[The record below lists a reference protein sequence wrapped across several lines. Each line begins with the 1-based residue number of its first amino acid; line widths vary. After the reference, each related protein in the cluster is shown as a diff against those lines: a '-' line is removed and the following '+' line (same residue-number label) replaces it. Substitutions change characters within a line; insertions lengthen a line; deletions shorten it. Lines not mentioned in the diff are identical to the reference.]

1 MRLWHACLA
10 ILLWA
15 ASVWAQ
21 ATGTLVVT
29 VIDDDSGDAQEAALV
44 YIPALDV
51 GGMSDEQGQFT
62 IPDVPVGEHEVRAE
76 LIGYSTA
83 TTTVAVEAGQTAT
96 VELRIKPSALL
107 LEEVAV
113 TGTAFEES
121 PINLPYAVTVVGRE
135 EMAEQGSPQVVD
147 FFKNL
152 GASHGVIGE
161 ANSWYNAIAGNVV
174 PETVANVNLRGL
186 GASRTLV
193 LLNGRRQTYVPA
205 RLIGGRFVDV
215 NAFPSIAIDRIEVLK
230 EGASAIYGSDAV
242 AGVANFVTRDE
253 FAGFEVTGSYD
264 HFAHAGDSNLGAI
277 WGGALGSAHA
287 VVSVE
292 RMSRQELK
300 AEERDWTLR
309 PYIRALPVAG
319 RTTATRVRSSCRPCR
334 AAKAGL
340 SLPRRSSTST
350 TAKAASALWIPAARA
365 SAALRSRTKPAASA
379 IRRGT
384 THRKEQPHPRLCRNQ
399 RPVGRAVELPR

>member
-1 MRLWHACLA
+1 MMVGAT
-10 ILLWA
+10 LLWP
-15 ASVWAQ
+15 ASVQAQ
-21 ATGTLVVT
+21 ATGTIVVT
-29 VIDDDSGDAQEAALV
+29 VVDDDSGDVLEAALV
-44 YIPALDV
+44 YIPALDL
-51 GGMSDEQGQFT
+51 GGMSDAQGRFT
-62 IPDVPVGEHEVRAE
+62 IADVPVGEHEVKAE
-76 LIGYSTA
+76 LIGYLLA
-83 TTTVAVEAGQTAT
+83 TTTIAVEAGQTAT

-107 LEEVAV
+107 LEETAV

-135 EMAEQGSPQVVD
+135 KMAEQGSPQPVD

-152 GASHGVIGE
+152 GASHGVVGE

-264 HFAHAGDSNLGAI
+264 HFT
-277 WGGALGSAHA
+277 W
-287 VVSVE
+287 
-292 RMSRQELK
+292 
-300 AEERDWTLR
+300 
-309 PYIRALPVAG
+309 
-319 RTTATRVRSSCRPCR
+319 
-334 AAKAGL
+334 
-340 SLPRRSSTST
+340 
-350 TAKAASALWIPAARA
+350 AAR
-365 SAALRSRTKPAASA
+365 T
-379 IRRGT
+379 G
-384 THRKEQPHPRLCRNQ
+384 
-399 RPVGRAVELPR
+399 

>member
-1 MRLWHACLA
+1 MPCDAGRRDLA
-10 ILLWA
+10 LLWP
-15 ASVWAQ
+15 ASVQAQ
-21 ATGTLVVT
+21 ATGTIVVT
-29 VIDDDSGDAQEAALV
+29 VVDDDSGDVLEAALV
-44 YIPALDV
+44 YIPALDL
-51 GGMSDEQGQFT
+51 GGMSDAQGRFT
-62 IPDVPVGEHEVRAE
+62 IPDVPVGEHKVKAE
-76 LIGYSTA
+76 LIGYSQVSA
-83 TTTVAVEAGQTAT
+83 TIAVEAGQTAT

-107 LEEVAV
+107 LEETAV

-135 EMAEQGSPQVVD
+135 KMAEQGSPQPVD

-152 GASHGVIGE
+152 GASHGVVGE

-264 HFAHAGDSNLGAI
+264 HFAHAGDSNLGA
-277 WGGALGSAHA
+277 H
-287 VVSVE
+287 
-292 RMSRQELK
+292 R
-300 AEERDWTLR
+300 
-309 PYIRALPVAG
+309 RAL
-319 RTTATRVRSSCRPCR
+319 
-334 AAKAGL
+334 
-340 SLPRRSSTST
+340 RRRRQ
-350 TAKAASALWIPAARA
+350 ALC
-365 SAALRSRTKPAASA
+365 RSRLYEL
-379 IRRGT
+379 RRF
-384 THRKEQPHPRLCRNQ
+384 
-399 RPVGRAVELPR
+399 